1 MSRPQRVSTDEII
14 EVARTH
20 FIRRGHSA
28 SLKSIAEDLG
38 LSHSALIQ
46 RFGSKRAL
54 LITALKPPQ
63 DFPWPTDFLAGPAP
77 KRDLAIDQLREL
89 CEKLMMFL
97 HVHIPKIKILYSA
110 GVTPQEVHQGCLP
123 LPLVACQRVRAWIEK
138 GVESGLF
145 SPCETAALSSMIVG
159 TMIVR
164 ANLMTL
170 CLSHDSIANDSIA
183 NDSIANDSIANDL
196 IANDLIDQVDREVTL
211 HESAT
216 SNGNLDPSTR
226 GVTNIYSQTELIGS
240 MEGVIEN
247 MTRMLF
253 GGGSPEEKSMSEF

>member
-14 EVARTH
+14 KVARAH

-38 LSHSALIQ
+38 FSHSALIQ

-54 LITALKPPQ
+54 LISALKPPQ
-63 DFPWPTDFLAGPAP
+63 DFPWPTGFLAGPP
-77 KRDLAIDQLREL
+77 PERDLAIKQLREL
-89 CEKLMMFL
+89 CEKLMKFL
-97 HVHIPKIKILYSA
+97 NAYVPQIKVLQSA
-110 GVTPQEVHQGCLP
+110 GVTPQEVNQGRLP
-123 LPLVACQRVRAWIEK
+123 LPLMVCQRVKTWIEK
-138 GVESGLF
+138 GVKSGLF
-145 SPCETAALSSMIVG
+145 SSCDTAALASMIVG
-159 TMIVR
+159 TMLVR

-170 CLSHDSIANDSIA
+170 CSSHDSITNDSI
-183 NDSIANDSIANDL
+183 
-196 IANDLIDQVDREVTL
+196 
-211 HESAT
+211 
-216 SNGNLDPSTR
+216 
-226 GVTNIYSQTELIGS
+226 SQIELIGS